1 MTARGKRIMHWILMR
16 MMFVFVIASVALFM
30 LSCSSRPTGWGAAT
44 DDRNM
49 SNMSASEL
57 CVALHVSEKHC
68 IH

>member
-30 LSCSSRPTGWGAAT
+30 LSCSSRRQWPTDT
-44 DDRNM
+44 RNM
-49 SNMSASEL
+49 GDMSASEL
-57 CVALHVSEKHC
+57 CVALHVSENHC